1 MPIVFL
7 RTVYIFAYLIDEDPQ
22 AEVHRFLESIQPGR
36 SEGKKQRRIRV
47 ALKTA
52 LIYKD

>member
-7 RTVYIFAYLIDEDPQ
+7 RTVYIFAYLVDEDPQ

-36 SEGKKQRRIRV
+36 SEGKKQ
-47 ALKTA
+47 
-52 LIYKD
+52 